1 MNRMNYDGMILNR
14 IKKSLDIIVPIGAVI
29 TLFGAIATLLVD
41 GPLSFVLIDLV
52 FLIVF
57 IAMAVYKDKITI
69 KKKIFIIGLM
79 TFLLGFFSLFY
90 TGFTGTGLLI
100 LTISNLVVIGFVNK
114 KIGVSY
120 VFISIIGIVG
130 ISVLYLLNFLPQGGH
145 LETHFTSNGEWP
157 VHVLVYTAL
166 NITLLLVINAI
177 KDYLVQSIDDSE
189 KHVDKIF
196 NLAYYDQLT
205 GLPNKN
211 MFVDTLNRM
220 KPTEGYLLLFNI
232 RGLNLINSIYGSD
245 VGDRVIQHIA
255 KILSDVKHTNEVV
268 AKTGGNEF
276 VMYCS
281 FTSLEEMTAR
291 IVRLAEKINQHDERY
306 DIPTKLNFNAGYAHI
321 EPTYTNIAEILQ
333 KASMALEQAKN
344 HKKHNVMRYDSQ
356 FEERFR
362 NEEAVRNLLVSA
374 IENKEFYIS
383 YQEKQDCSEDRAVG
397 VEALARW
404 NSPILGNVPP
414 NTFIPIVEK
423 ANLSV
428 VFGNMIIAMVLD
440 EYYTLIEKY
449 ETDITVAINI
459 SPTHLAS
466 PEFKE
471 HVIEEVQKRQINPQN
486 ITLEITEDSLIE
498 NLDTVAD
505 VLFELREFGFKISLD
520 DFGTGYSSLSYL
532 SRLGFDELKI
542 DRSFIQQLNEDM
554 KTGTLIRTII
564 NLKDTYGISIVAE
577 GVETQMQSDILIDF
591 GCNVHQGYLFSKPTP
606 LVEPEQQFRPVSM
619 GRRQASPTGDED
631 SVT

>member
-1 MNRMNYDGMILNR
+1 MNRINYDGMILNR
-14 IKKSLDIIVPIGAVI
+14 IKKSLDIILPIGAMV
-29 TLFGAIATLLVD
+29 TLVGAIATLLVD
-41 GPLSFVLIDLV
+41 GPLSFVFIDLIFCVVLITLTV
-52 FLIVF
+52 F
-57 IAMAVYKDKITI
+57 KNKITV
-69 KKKIFIIGLM
+69 KKKIFIIGLL
-79 TFLLGFFSLFY
+79 TFLLGFFSMY
-90 TGFTGTGLLI
+90 NTGFSGTGLLI

-114 KIGVSY
+114 NIGVGY
-120 VFISIIGIVG
+120 VVISVMAIIGIS
-130 ISVLYLLNFLPQGGH
+130 ILYLLNLLPQGGH
-145 LETHFTSNGEWP
+145 IESHFTNNGEWP

-166 NITLLLVINAI
+166 NIVLLLVINAI

-211 MFVDTLNRM
+211 MFIDSLNRL
-220 KPTEGYLLLFNI
+220 KPKEGYLLLFNI
-232 RGLNLINSIYGSD
+232 RSLNLINSIYGSD
-245 VGDRVIQHIA
+245 VGDHVIQHIG
-255 KILSDVKHTNEVV
+255 KILSDVKNPNEVV

-276 VMYCS
+276 VMYCTFS
-281 FTSLEEMTAR
+281 SLEEMTMR
-291 IVRLAEKINQHDERY
+291 IYKLAEIINEHDGIY

-321 EPTYTNIAEILQ
+321 EPGYTNIAEILQ

-362 NEEAVRNLLVSA
+362 NEEAIRNLLVNA
-374 IENKEFYIS
+374 IDNKEFYIS

-440 EYYTLIEKY
+440 EYFTLIEKY

-459 SPTHLAS
+459 SPIHLAS
-466 PEFKE
+466 PDFKE
-471 HVIEEVQKRQINPQN
+471 YVIDEVKKRKINPQN

-505 VLFELREFGFKISLD
+505 VLFELREYGFKISLD

-619 GRRQASPTGDED
+619 GRRQASQTGD
-631 SVT
+631 